1 MNDSTPDKEPSKNI
15 PAEPVKKTTPPEPTP
30 DPARNSSQGAS
41 SQRAYSQ
48 EASSQ
53 ETYSQRTYSQ
63 NASAQSSTGSVVD
76 VPQDSKNLAV
86 LNWVGTI
93 FLGFLPGLIL
103 YLVQK
108 EDSYVQ
114 DQSKEALNWS
124 ITLLFGYCIAFFLS
138 FIVIGLFLFPILGV
152 IHLVFCILGIVGT
165 QKGETFRVPYAVRL
179 IK

>member
-1 MNDSTPDKEPSKNI
+1 M
-15 PAEPVKKTTPPEPTP
+15 A
-30 DPARNSSQGAS
+30 A
-41 SQRAYSQ
+41 
-48 EASSQ
+48 
-53 ETYSQRTYSQ
+53 
-63 NASAQSSTGSVVD
+63 

-108 EDSYVQ
+108 EDDYVQ

-138 FIVIGLFLFPILGV
+138 FLVIGLFLFPILGLV
-152 IHLVFCILGIVGT
+152 HLIFCILGIVGT
-165 QKGETFRVPYAVRL
+165 QKGETFRVPYAIRL

>member
-1 MNDSTPDKEPSKNI
+1 MTDSTPSTD
-15 PAEPVKKTTPPEPTP
+15 PVKSTSDDSP
-30 DPARNSSQGAS
+30 
-41 SQRAYSQ
+41 
-48 EASSQ
+48 
-53 ETYSQRTYSQ
+53 
-63 NASAQSSTGSVVD
+63 STGSASQSND
-76 VPQDSKNLAV
+76 MPAEITQDSKNLAV

-108 EDSYVQ
+108 EDAYVQ

-138 FIVIGLFLFPILGV
+138 FIVIGLFLFPVLGV
-152 IHLVFCILGIVGT
+152 VHLIFCILGIVGT
-165 QKGETFRVPYAVRL
+165 QKGETFRVPYAIRL